1 MQTQFSYKV
10 SNRQLQDS
18 NAHYQCQ
25 KKLLNEEINIKQS
38 KIRVLSNEVTEI
50 SAHLSTLVSS
60 IDFLHLRSVCDR
72 ENAWLFIKL
81 KHHETIQEKK
91 LFRLPKD
98 VSKSSTPDPDKVIL
112 NYSSRQLTEY
122 K

>member
-38 KIRVLSNEVTEI
+38 KIRVLSNKVTEI

-72 ENAWLFIKL
+72 ENACMA
-81 KHHETIQEKK
+81 
-91 LFRLPKD
+91 
-98 VSKSSTPDPDKVIL
+98 V
-112 NYSSRQLTEY
+112 Y
-122 K
+122 